1 MFVCVFRVGGESCAE
16 NFFFS
21 DDNWVSLVKQLWL
34 SPQVKIS
41 MWSLLLSG
49 SLRTIPPS
57 PVGLHSPHLSSVVRW
72 NRIQSQRERRQM
84 RRASVQICSVM
95 MLATPSEAFLL
106 LHAEKLSSPATDL
119 SERETLHW
127 ALFLKKTYSYMSQYF
142 IAYFS
147 SSVLFLISI
156 IPKSGQDG
164 KKLFVWGCELLLNC
178 IFSES
183 YFRAVTHADA
193 CTASDTDSS
202 NAVNS
207 PGSIFLACFF
217 SEDLM
222 WSLCCWMSQSRCLV
236 MAPS

>member
-1 MFVCVFRVGGESCAE
+1 MVPPVVRFAQ
-16 NFFFS
+16 
-21 DDNWVSLVKQLWL
+21 DNSPVACGAPLAASLKCR
-34 SPQVKIS
+34 QVKPNTIPTRTPANETS
-41 MWSLLLSG
+41 IGADLQRDDARHTQRGLSSFTRWETLLSSYWSL
-49 SLRTIPPS
+49 
-57 PVGLHSPHLSSVVRW
+57 
-72 NRIQSQRERRQM
+72 RERN
-84 RRASVQICSVM
+84 S
-95 MLATPSEAFLL
+95 T
-106 LHAEKLSSPATDL
+106 LSTF
-119 SERETLHW
+119 
-127 ALFLKKTYSYMSQYF
+127 FLKNYSYMSQYF